1 MLARCATE
9 CPKRVLQPFGQRD
22 IALAAEDDVSMFK
35 ARAGQSKVIQ
45 AVVQRDTHHGD
56 AQAVHL
62 GEVGQSEATGLV
74 HLTEHDVTLR
84 AMQCAPVANTPLQC
98 ATHVAR
104 EVWMA
109 PKHLVQYGHGPD
121 AGSGLEQRDD
131 LGVKDRCQGIG
142 AAARA
147 WRLLLRRR
155 SWILFDAIGSGGAE
169 PGACACLGWLFLVS
183 VLHVEPHLVVVDVTS
198 GHRSLPWNGK
208 LLHTRSTATTDK
220 APR

>member
-9 CPKRVLQPFGQRD
+9 CPERVLQPFGQRD

-35 ARAGQSKVIQ
+35 ARASQSKVIQ
-45 AVVQRDTHHGD
+45 AVVQRDPRHGD

-74 HLTEHDVTLR
+74 HLTEHDVTLLT
-84 AMQCAPVANTPLQC
+84 MECTPVANTPLER

-121 AGSGLEQRDD
+121 AGSALEQRDD
-131 LGVKDRCQGIG
+131 LGVKDCCQGIG
-142 AAARA
+142 AAA
-147 WRLLLRRR
+147 
-155 SWILFDAIGSGGAE
+155 
-169 PGACACLGWLFLVS
+169 P
-183 VLHVEPHLVVVDVTS
+183 
-198 GHRSLPWNGK
+198 
-208 LLHTRSTATTDK
+208 
-220 APR
+220 